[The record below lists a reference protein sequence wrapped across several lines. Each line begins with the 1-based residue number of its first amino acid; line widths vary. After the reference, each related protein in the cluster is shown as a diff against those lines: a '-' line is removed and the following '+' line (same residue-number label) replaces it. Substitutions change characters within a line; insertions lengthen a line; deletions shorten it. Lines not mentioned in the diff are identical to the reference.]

1 MEIKKSPNADLESH
15 KAIYVLVG
23 LALALSSMLYAFE
36 YTSVAEKIEEFSTES
51 VAVEEEIIPI
61 TRQDEIKPPPPPVAP
76 QQQISDVLEIVEDD
90 VEIEDEFEVID
101 VEATENQSIQVVE
114 VEVEEEEAPIFFI
127 VEQMPEFPGGE
138 LELRK
143 YIAENVNY
151 PAVARENNIQGRVY
165 VRFVVTTNGSVDQ
178 VSVARGVDP
187 LLDAE
192 AIRVVKGLPKWTP
205 GKQRGQAVN
214 VWYTVPINFQLQ

>member
-61 TRQDEIKPPPPPVAP
+61 TRQDEIKPPPPPP
-76 QQQISDVLEIVEDD
+76 PQQQQISDVLEIVEDD

>member
-1 MEIKKSPNADLESH
+1 M
-15 KAIYVLVG
+15 
-23 LALALSSMLYAFE
+23 
-36 YTSVAEKIEEFSTES
+36 
-51 VAVEEEIIPI
+51 
-61 TRQDEIKPPPPPVAP
+61 
-76 QQQISDVLEIVEDD
+76 LEIVEDD

-165 VRFVVTTNGSVDQ
+165 G
-178 VSVARGVDP
+178 
-187 LLDAE
+187 
-192 AIRVVKGLPKWTP
+192 
-205 GKQRGQAVN
+205 
-214 VWYTVPINFQLQ
+214 